1 MFLRKPKIILLDEA
15 TSALDEE
22 SQRLVQ
28 KALDLLMKC
37 GGSTVI
43 LVAHRLSTVMN
54 ADKICVIDKGVVLE
68 EGSHFEL
75 LANDDG
81 VYSKLVRAQE
91 KKRIGELN
99 QGSEDV
105 KPEMTIDSLIE
116 KAEKN
121 KKKNERN
128 TD

>member
-22 SQRLVQ
+22 SQGKVQ

-81 VYSKLVRAQE
+81 VYSRLVRAQE
-91 KKRIGELN
+91 KKRSGELC
-99 QGSEDV
+99 QGREDA
-105 KPEMTIDSLIE
+105 KPQIEMTIDNLME
-116 KAEKN
+116 KAEKE
-121 KKKNERN
+121 KKNN
-128 TD
+128 KI